1 MADDG
6 NKALTEAQLQ
16 IERLRLLKEKKDV
29 KASND
34 RKETFSFMEPGHIE
48 TADDSSLPLS
58 ASVLEKEPAKNT
70 ETAPRPAARKQ
81 RVCRLD
87 RRNFDRMNAIVKNI
101 KDLNP
106 GMRLSADMMI
116 NMMITEILDLNID
129 FSAVKTSVE
138 LKEALHKIK
147 V

>member
-34 RKETFSFMEPGHIE
+34 RKETFSFMEPRHIE
-48 TADDSSLPLS
+48 TADASSAQES
-58 ASVLEKEPAKNT
+58 APVPEKE
-70 ETAPRPAARKQ
+70 ESRTAESATRPAARKQ

-87 RRNFDRMNAIVKNI
+87 RRNFDRMNAIVKNM

-106 GMRLSADMMI
+106 GLRLSTDMLL
-116 NMMITEILDLNID
+116 NMMITEIIDLNID
-129 FSAVKTSVE
+129 FSTVKTSAE